1 MGDSIKVGPL
11 EFIEGEEYVR
21 REIHDAIGGQWQGG
35 ISTPSKYPVVLLFTS
50 DTGKDHGYG
59 FDGWQSTN
67 VFHYTGEGQPA
78 LGDMRFT
85 RGNKAIRDH
94 IQNGKRLLLFKH
106 VTSSSSG
113 KRRVEFVSEM
123 EYRDHEIKMRDSAGY
138 SREVIVFM
146 LAPVEPRDNRPSE
159 A

>member
-159 A
+159 G